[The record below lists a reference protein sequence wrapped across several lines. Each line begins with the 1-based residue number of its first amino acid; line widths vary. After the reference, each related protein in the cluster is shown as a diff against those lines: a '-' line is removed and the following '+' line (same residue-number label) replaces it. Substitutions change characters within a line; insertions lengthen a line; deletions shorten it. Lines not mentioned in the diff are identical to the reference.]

1 MSCSNVIS
9 RFNSGRLTPD
19 QPGTVPND
27 PFLTF
32 SISGGAIKGRFDND
46 NNDFPVTCTNVGQL
60 AVITFNR
67 THNDGTTTTEYTG
80 LVMPIPA
87 RQIVRIRGR
96 FTRTT
101 TAAATLT
108 GDWETEKPT

>member
-1 MSCSNVIS
+1 MSCNNVIN
-9 RFNSGRLTPD
+9 RYNSGRLTPD

-32 SISGGAIKGRFDND
+32 SINGAGAIEGQFDGDSNK
-46 NNDFPVTCTNVGQL
+46 FSVTCTNIGKL

-67 THNDGTTTTEYTG
+67 RHNDGTTTTVYTG

-87 RQIVRIRGR
+87 RQIIRIRGR
-96 FTRTT
+96 FERTT
-101 TAAATLT
+101 TAAAQT

>member
-1 MSCSNVIS
+1 MACSNIID

-32 SISGGAIKGRFDND
+32 SIVGGAIRGQFDKD
-46 NNDFPVTCTNVGQL
+46 TNDFPVTCTNIGKL
-60 AVITFNR
+60 AVITFMR
-67 THNDGTTTTEYTG
+67 THNDGTTTEYTG

-87 RQIVRIRGR
+87 KAIIRVKGR
-96 FTRTT
+96 FERNTT
-101 TAAATLT
+101 SAATAA

>member
-1 MSCSNVIS
+1 
-9 RFNSGRLTPD
+9 
-19 QPGTVPND
+19 VPND

-32 SISGGAIKGRFDND
+32 SISGGAIRGQFDND
-46 NNDFPVTCTNVGQL
+46 NNDFLVTCTDVGKQ

-67 THNDGTTTTEYTG
+67 THNDGTTTEYTG
-80 LVMPIPA
+80 LVMPVPA

-96 FTRTT
+96 FERTT
-101 TAAATLT
+101 TAAAAALT